1 MGVIGV
7 ATTAAAA
14 ALCVTSPPSI
24 GGRDAKALTSLIV
37 MVSSTLVATNGLRLL
52 SASLVLDVSPS
63 SSTIFSLIT
72 WKLFIVN
79 SAGIFDMVS
88 SSLKIC

>member
-7 ATTAAAA
+7 ATIAASAAAAAA

-37 MVSSTLVATNGLRLL
+37 IVSSTLVATNGLSVL
-52 SASLVLDVSPS
+52 SASLVLEVSPS

-72 WKLFIVN
+72 
-79 SAGIFDMVS
+79 
-88 SSLKIC
+88 